1 MRQVTQSFRR
11 GISLNKGFTLIELLI
26 VIAIIAIL
34 ATMAIPKIQE
44 YRKAA
49 LIGKLTNDARLC
61 LSAKAQEAALDNI
74 TGAPSFNVTVPGTC
88 SNATDTSCTCSD
100 GGVSVTC
107 SLTDNGT
114 VECSVAES

>member
-1 MRQVTQSFRR
+1 MRELYQSFSR
-11 GISLNKGFTLIELLI
+11 GVRLNKGFTLIELLI

-44 YRKAA
+44 YRKSA

-61 LSAKAQEAALDNI
+61 LTAYAQQEAVEGISGATNLAVNI
-74 TGAPSFNVTVPGTC
+74 PQNCQGDA
-88 SNATDTSCTCSD
+88 TSCTCSD

-107 SLTDNGT
+107 TVDQNGNVSCT
-114 VECSVAES
+114 AQ